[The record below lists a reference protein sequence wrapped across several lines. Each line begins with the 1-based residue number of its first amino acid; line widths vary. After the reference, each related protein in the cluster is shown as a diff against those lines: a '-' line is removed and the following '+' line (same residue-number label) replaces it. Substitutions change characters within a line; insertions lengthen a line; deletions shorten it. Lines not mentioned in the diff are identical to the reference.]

1 MMGPIPGAVIR
12 RWQAGSFS
20 ERLRLSADRASRRSS
35 RRRQSF
41 SSSAMRRRMR
51 DERVSGGELK
61 TGGRTLRKGSWT
73 LAHGDA
79 ALHAEAPDLIDDS
92 GALANKT

>member
-1 MMGPIPGAVIR
+1 
-12 RWQAGSFS
+12 
-20 ERLRLSADRASRRSS
+20 
-35 RRRQSF
+35 
-41 SSSAMRRRMR
+41 MR